1 MNELTPVG
9 TDCRAPHLDEV
20 LSQIDG
26 NLTELQERF
35 GGAFEKEEAKAV
47 VAGFD
52 GDVYKAAKLCREP
65 TNDYVSHMSVED
77 LISAGRK
84 PVWRLTSPTGWRTYR

>member
-9 TDCRAPHLDEV
+9 TDYRVPHLDEV

-47 VAGFD
+47 VAGFG
-52 GDVYKAAKLCREP
+52 GDVEKAAKLCRE
-65 TNDYVSHMSVED
+65 
-77 LISAGRK
+77 
-84 PVWRLTSPTGWRTYR
+84 LTDD

>member
-9 TDCRAPHLDEV
+9 TDYRVPHLDEV

-52 GDVYKAAKLCREP
+52 GDV
-65 TNDYVSHMSVED
+65 
-77 LISAGRK
+77 
-84 PVWRLTSPTGWRTYR
+84 